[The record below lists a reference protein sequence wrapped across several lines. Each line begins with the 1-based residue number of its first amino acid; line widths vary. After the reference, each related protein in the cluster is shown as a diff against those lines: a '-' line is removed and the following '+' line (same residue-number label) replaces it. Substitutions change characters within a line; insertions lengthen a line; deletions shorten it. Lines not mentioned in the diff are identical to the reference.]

1 MRTKAAVTAVA
12 RRCLSVSEGTA
23 AGRRGHATQGKKSFV
38 DARRWAQKQPGLARE
53 VLAVPPPPLGPQSVN
68 APPSSAPPASS
79 LESYLK
85 LRQWDMTMVSPEDR
99 GVAMS
104 LISHPL
110 TFPLTLGT
118 HMSTLL
124 NTCSAKHRPTI
135 TGSRNR
141 SRSSTLRLCCV
152 GARAEATLP
161 DEYWKELLLSAS
173 LSGGFQTMN
182 EDVEASTSTTCS
194 IDFIGPDVSPHLQSK
209 TIVLDVPWAIK
220 HTLEMNF
227 HKYYLH
233 QYIAERY
240 KVSKNSVSAAAKDR
254 SAALHDRSFDPAS
267 QLSLWDGYVLFNPG
281 IGHPNLAKGWIPT
294 LRYVINTRRP
304 VLITAHSRLDSERD
318 WSVLKATL
326 LDLGQDERLQR
337 CCGHSDDDGE
347 QNPYRLNPFASR
359 LDYEDPFCSE
369 AGLHLGNG
377 KEDGSNYMY
386 MYVRPNMFSL
396 LLH

>member
-1 MRTKAAVTAVA
+1 MSRTKAAVTAVA
-12 RRCLSVSEGTA
+12 RRCSSVSEGTA
-23 AGRRGHATQGKKSFV
+23 AGRRGHAKQGKPFV
-38 DARRWAQKQPGLARE
+38 DARRWAQQQPGLARE
-53 VLAVPPPPLGPQSVN
+53 VLAVPPPPHGPQSVN
-68 APPSSAPPASS
+68 APPASAPSASS

-85 LRQWDMTMVSPEDR
+85 LRQWDMTVVSPEDR

-110 TFPLTLGT
+110 TFPLTLGM

-124 NTCSAKHRPTI
+124 KRQRPTI
-135 TGSRNR
+135 TSSKNR

-182 EDVEASTSTTCS
+182 EDVEASTCTSTTCT

-209 TIVLDVPWAIK
+209 TVALDVPWARK

-254 SAALHDRSFDPAS
+254 SAALHDRSFDATS
-267 QLSLWDGYVLFNPG
+267 QLSLWDGFVLFNPG
-281 IGHPNLAKGWIPT
+281 IGHPNLAKGWITT

-318 WSVLKATL
+318 WSVLKASL

-337 CCGHSDDDGE
+337 YCCGHSDDDGE

-359 LDYEDPFCSE
+359 LDYEDPFCCE
-369 AGLHLGNG
+369 ADLHIGNG
-377 KEDGSNYMY
+377 KEDGSNH

>member
-12 RRCLSVSEGTA
+12 RRCLSVSEGNA
-23 AGRRGHATQGKKSFV
+23 AGRCGHAKQGELFV
-38 DARRWAQKQPGLARE
+38 NARRWAQQQPGLARE
-53 VLAVPPPPLGPQSVN
+53 VLAVPPPPHGPPQSVN
-68 APPSSAPPASS
+68 APPPSAPSASS

-85 LRQWDMTMVSPEDR
+85 LRQWDMTVVSPEDR

-110 TFPLTLGT
+110 TFPLTLGM

-124 NTCSAKHRPTI
+124 KRQRPTI
-135 TGSRNR
+135 TSSKNR

-182 EDVEASTSTTCS
+182 EDVEASTCTSTTCT

-209 TIVLDVPWAIK
+209 TVALDVPWARK

-267 QLSLWDGYVLFNPG
+267 QPSLWDGYVLFNPG

-304 VLITAHSRLDSERD
+304 VLITAHSRLDTERD

-359 LDYEDPFCSE
+359 LDYEDPCCE
-369 AGLHLGNG
+369 AAGLHLGNG
-377 KEDGSNYMY
+377 KEDGSNH

>member
-12 RRCLSVSEGTA
+12 RRCSSVSEGTA
-23 AGRRGHATQGKKSFV
+23 AGRRGHAKQGKPFV
-38 DARRWAQKQPGLARE
+38 DARRWAQQQPGLARE
-53 VLAVPPPPLGPQSVN
+53 VLAVPPPPHGPQSVN
-68 APPSSAPPASS
+68 APPASAPSASS

-85 LRQWDMTMVSPEDR
+85 LRQWDMTVVSPEDR

-110 TFPLTLGT
+110 TFPLTLGM
-118 HMSTLL
+118 HMSTLRIG
-124 NTCSAKHRPTI
+124 SERQRPTI
-135 TGSRNR
+135 TCSRNR

-182 EDVEASTSTTCS
+182 EDVEASTCTSTTCT

-209 TIVLDVPWAIK
+209 TVVLDVPWARK

-227 HKYYLH
+227 HKCYLH

-267 QLSLWDGYVLFNPG
+267 QPSLWDGYVLFNPG

-304 VLITAHSRLDSERD
+304 VLITAHSRLDTERD

-359 LDYEDPFCSE
+359 LDYEDPCCE
-369 AGLHLGNG
+369 AAGLHLGNG
-377 KEDGSNYMY
+377 KEDGSNH